1 MSKLK
6 GQMKSKIQMT
16 KAAADSNRWSEFRS
30 QNSANEIATGF
41 ALARTMGVEVG
52 EIAFEDCL
60 SDLGQYFIP
69 SENARYPGRIV
80 LRKDKAAFS
89 RVFVFN

>member
-1 MSKLK
+1 MLQSGTNRMFFTSKC
-6 GQMKSKIQMT
+6 GY
-16 KAAADSNRWSEFRS
+16 
-30 QNSANEIATGF
+30 
-41 ALARTMGVEVG
+41 
-52 EIAFEDCL
+52 IAFDDYV

-69 SENARYPGRIV
+69 SENARYPGWIV